1 MIKAWFPPKLKGLFK
16 PNRYK
21 TAFGGRGSGKSWAF
35 ARALLIKGAET
46 ELRILCTREVQKSIK
61 QSVHQLL
68 SDQIEALG
76 LGEFYEILDTEIRG
90 RNGTQISFA
99 GLAGHTVDSVKS
111 FEGCDIVWVEEAQTV
126 CNKSWKV
133 LIPTI
138 RKPDSEIWITFN
150 PALDTDETY
159 VRFVTNAR
167 PESMCVHIN
176 WSDNKEFP
184 EVLEKERLHDK
195 EHLSE
200 EEYNNIWE
208 GACKASVDGAIY
220 ANEVAKSVKEGRVCN
235 VPYDPLLK
243 VHVVFDLGWNDAM
256 FISLVQ
262 KGVSDGRII
271 EAIED
276 SHKTLA
282 QYSIML
288 RERKYNWGTVYL
300 PHDGGNKDFK
310 TGMSSQQIMERLGWS
325 VEVLSRDSIEE
336 GIKVARMNFPRFY
349 FDKVK
354 AAPLFNSLKRY
365 RRAIPTATNEP
376 AKPLHDDAS
385 HGADNFRYINVAASS
400 MVNDP
405 QRTYQSTQYIT
416 ADSTVGY

>member
-1 MIKAWFPPKLKGLFK
+1 MNEAYFPKKLKGLFK

-21 TAFGGRGSGKSWAF
+21 IAYGGRGSGKSWAY
-35 ARALLIKGAET
+35 ARALLIKGAESPM
-46 ELRILCTREVQKSIK
+46 RILCTREVQKSIK

-68 SDQIEALG
+68 SDQIETMG
-76 LGEFYEILDTEIRG
+76 LGSFYQILDTEIRG
-90 RNGTQISFA
+90 ANGTLFSFA
-99 GLAGHTVDSVKS
+99 GLASHTVESVKS

-126 CNKSWKV
+126 CKKSWTI

-138 RKPDSEIWITFN
+138 RKPGSEIWISFN

-159 VRFVTNAR
+159 VRFVENA
-167 PESMCVHIN
+167 PAGSMCVKIN
-176 WSDNKEFP
+176 YSDNKWFP
-184 EVLEKERLHDK
+184 DVLEKERVHDK
-195 EHLSE
+195 EHLPKD
-200 EEYNNIWE
+200 EYNNIWE
-208 GACKASVDGAIY
+208 GMCKASVDGAIY
-220 ANEVAKSVKEGRVCN
+220 AGEVQKAQDEGRVCN

-282 QYSIML
+282 QYTAML

-310 TGMSSQQIMERLGWS
+310 TGLSSQTIMEKLGWT
-325 VEVLSRDSIEE
+325 VEVLDRDSVEE

-354 AAPLFNSLKRY
+354 AAPLFSALKRY
-365 RRAIPTATNEP
+365 RRQVPTATEEP
-376 AKPLHDDAS
+376 TKPLHDDAS
-385 HGADNFRYINVAASS
+385 HGADNFRYINAAIER
-400 MVNDP
+400 MYNHIDDNERYLEP
-405 QRTYQSTQYIT
+405 EIYP
-416 ADSTVGY
+416 DS